1 MRSEGTT
8 RLLLALRWLRM
19 HLPNS
24 RPWGPLP
31 QPATPLERLEAVIGD
46 KSDHLFSQATYVT
59 PAHKL
64 GPYIT

>member
-1 MRSEGTT
+1 
-8 RLLLALRWLRM
+8 M